1 MAGASANLDQR
12 RDYAAPTHASS
23 QITAPHIGALRLTHF
38 RSHEQLD
45 IACASGAMV
54 LTGANGIGKTNV
66 LEALSMLAPG
76 RGLRSAA
83 FDDMRFERRLGWTV
97 SADIVT
103 AQGTARAGI
112 GWRDGAR
119 RVRLDGANG
128 KLDDVAHLLP
138 QLWLTPA
145 MDRLFVDGAS
155 GRRKFLD
162 RFAQSLDATLSK
174 ALSAYEKAMRER
186 NRLLQEPGGA
196 HGSGETALWLDGL
209 EEAMALHGV
218 AIAAARLTALDALAV
233 GLAAIPEAAFPRA
246 EIALIGTLEAALRMQ
261 SALEVEDG
269 FRARLKATRPLD
281 GAAGRCLEGPH
292 RSDLQTIYAA
302 KNMPAADCSTGE
314 QKALLVGLI
323 LAQAHSVAAQRGD
336 VPILLLDEV
345 AAHLDRTRRGAL
357 AEILCELGGQ
367 SWITGTDR
375 HSFDGFETVFGTDL
389 AAINMQENGAGN
401 NFDARENG
409 SEDNE

>member
-1 MAGASANLDQR
+1 MAEVSASLEQPQ
-12 RDYAAPTHASS
+12 DYVAPARAL
-23 QITAPHIGALRLTHF
+23 APHIAALRLTHF
-38 RSHEQLD
+38 RSHEDLTLE
-45 IACASGAMV
+45 CAPRAMV
-54 LTGANGIGKTNV
+54 LMGANGIGKTNV

-76 RGLRSAA
+76 RGLRGAA

-97 SADIVT
+97 SSDIATPDGMV
-103 AQGTARAGI
+103 RAGI

-119 RVRLDGANG
+119 RVRIDGANG
-128 KLDDVAHLLP
+128 KLDNMAHILP

-162 RFAQSLDATLSK
+162 RFAQSLNAGLSK

-186 NRLLQEPGGA
+186 NRLLQDNGGA
-196 HGSGETALWLDGL
+196 QNGWLDGL

-218 AIAAARLTALDALAV
+218 AIAAARLTALDALAG
-233 GLAAIPEAAFPRA
+233 GLSAIPEAAFPRA
-246 EIALIGTLEAALRMQ
+246 EIALLGTLEASLRTQ

-269 FRARLKATRPLD
+269 FRRHLAEARALD

-292 RSDLQTIYAA
+292 RSDLQVHYAA

-323 LAQAHSVAAQRGD
+323 LAQAHCVAVQRGA
-336 VPILLLDEV
+336 VPLLLLDEV
-345 AAHLDRTRRGAL
+345 AAHLDATRRAAL
-357 AEILCELGGQ
+357 AEILHALGGQ
-367 SWITGTDR
+367 SWITGTDE
-375 HSFDGFETVFGTDL
+375 HSFDGFDAVFGDDFAALHL
-389 AAINMQENGAGN
+389 AAHQ
-401 NFDARENG
+401 AR
-409 SEDNE
+409 

>member
-1 MAGASANLDQR
+1 MAGVSASLEQPQ
-12 RDYAAPTHASS
+12 DYV
-23 QITAPHIGALRLTHF
+23 APHIAALRLTHF
-38 RSHEQLD
+38 RSHENLTL
-45 IACASGAMV
+45 ACAPRAMV
-54 LTGANGIGKTNV
+54 LLGANGIGKTNV

-76 RGLRSAA
+76 RGLRGAA

-97 SADIVT
+97 SSDIATPDGPV
-103 AQGTARAGI
+103 RAGI

-119 RVRLDGANG
+119 RVRIDGANG
-128 KLDDVAHLLP
+128 KLDDIAHILP

-162 RFAQSLDATLSK
+162 RFAQSLDAGLTK

-186 NRLLQEPGGA
+186 NRLLQDNGA
-196 HGSGETALWLDGL
+196 AQDGWLDGL

-218 AIAAARLTALDALAV
+218 AIAAARLTALDALAG

-246 EIALIGTLEAALRMQ
+246 EIALLGTLEAALRAQ
-261 SALEVEDG
+261 SALEVEDQ
-269 FRARLKATRPLD
+269 FRRHLADRRAID
-281 GAAGRCLEGPH
+281 GAVGRCLEGPH
-292 RSDLQTIYAA
+292 RSDLQVHYAA

-323 LAQAHSVAAQRGD
+323 LAQAHCVAVQRGA

-345 AAHLDRTRRGAL
+345 AAHLDATRRAAL
-357 AEILCELGGQ
+357 AEILHALGGQ
-367 SWITGTDR
+367 SWITGTDEQ
-375 HSFDGFETVFGTDL
+375 SFDGFDAVFGDDF
-389 AAINMQENGAGN
+389 AALQMAAHQAM
-401 NFDARENG
+401 
-409 SEDNE
+409 

>member
-1 MAGASANLDQR
+1 MTGASASLDR
-12 RDYAAPTHASS
+12 PHDYAAPASAP
-23 QITAPHIGALRLTHF
+23 APHITALRLTHF
-38 RSHEQLD
+38 RSHAALTLN
-45 IACASGAMV
+45 CVGGSMV

-83 FDDMRFERRLGWTV
+83 FDDMRFERRLDWTV
-97 SADIVT
+97 SADIQT
-103 AQGTARAGI
+103 AQGAVRAGI
-112 GWRDGAR
+112 GWQNGAR
-119 RVRLDGANG
+119 KLRIDGANG
-128 KLDDVAHLLP
+128 KLDDIAHILP

-174 ALSAYEKAMRER
+174 ALSGYEKAMRER
-186 NRLLQEPGGA
+186 NRLLHEGNMSAAANG
-196 HGSGETALWLDGL
+196 WLDGL

-246 EIALIGTLEAALRMQ
+246 EIALAGSLEAGLRQQ
-261 SALEVEDG
+261 SALEVEDA
-269 FRARLKATRPLD
+269 FRARLAAARGLD
-281 GAAGRCLEGPH
+281 GAAGRTLEGPH
-292 RSDLQTIYAA
+292 RSDLQVVYAA

-345 AAHLDRTRRGAL
+345 AAHLDRHRRGAL
-357 AEILCELGGQ
+357 AEILHALGGQ
-367 SWITGTDR
+367 SWITGTDKEA
-375 HSFDGFETVFGTDL
+375 FDGFDTVFGTAFATVHMPDDIKPT
-389 AAINMQENGAGN
+389 APSRHDINAEQASL
-401 NFDARENG
+401 G
-409 SEDNE
+409 SKS

>member
-1 MAGASANLDQR
+1 MTGASASLDR
-12 RDYAAPTHASS
+12 PHDYAAPASAP
-23 QITAPHIGALRLTHF
+23 APHITALRLTHF
-38 RSHEQLD
+38 RSHSALTLN
-45 IACASGAMV
+45 CVGGAMV

-83 FDDMRFERRLGWTV
+83 FDDMRFERRLDWTV
-97 SADIVT
+97 SADIQT
-103 AQGTARAGI
+103 AQGAVRAGI
-112 GWRDGAR
+112 GWQNGAR
-119 RVRLDGANG
+119 KLRIDGANG
-128 KLDDVAHLLP
+128 KLDDIAHILP

-174 ALSAYEKAMRER
+174 ALSGYEKGMRER
-186 NRLLQEPGGA
+186 NRLLHEGNMSAAANG
-196 HGSGETALWLDGL
+196 WLDGL

-246 EIALIGTLEAALRMQ
+246 EIALAGSLEAGLRQQ
-261 SALEVEDG
+261 SALEVEDA
-269 FRARLKATRPLD
+269 FRARLAAARGLD
-281 GAAGRCLEGPH
+281 GAAGRTLEGPH
-292 RSDLQTIYAA
+292 RSDLQVVYAA

-345 AAHLDRTRRGAL
+345 AAHLDRHRRGAL
-357 AEILCELGGQ
+357 AEILHALGGQ
-367 SWITGTDR
+367 SWITGTDKEA
-375 HSFDGFETVFGTDL
+375 FDGFDTVFGTAFATVHMPDDIKPT
-389 AAINMQENGAGN
+389 APSRHDINAEQASL
-401 NFDARENG
+401 G
-409 SEDNE
+409 SKS

>member
-1 MAGASANLDQR
+1 MTGASASLDR
-12 RDYAAPTHASS
+12 PHDYAAPASAL
-23 QITAPHIGALRLTHF
+23 APHITALRLTHF
-38 RSHEQLD
+38 RSHAALTL
-45 IACASGAMV
+45 ACVGGAMV

-83 FDDMRFERRLGWTV
+83 FDDMRFERRLDWTV
-97 SADIVT
+97 SADIQT
-103 AQGTARAGI
+103 AQGVVRAGI
-112 GWRDGAR
+112 GWQNGAR
-119 RVRLDGANG
+119 KLRIDGANG
-128 KLDDVAHLLP
+128 KLDDIAHILP

-174 ALSAYEKAMRER
+174 ALSGYEKAMRER
-186 NRLLQEPGGA
+186 NRLLHEGNMSAAANG
-196 HGSGETALWLDGL
+196 WLDGL

-246 EIALIGTLEAALRMQ
+246 EIALAGSLEAGLRQQ
-261 SALEVEDG
+261 SALEVEDA
-269 FRARLKATRPLD
+269 FRARLAAARGLD
-281 GAAGRCLEGPH
+281 GAAGRTLEGPH
-292 RSDLQTIYAA
+292 RSDLQVVYAA

-345 AAHLDRTRRGAL
+345 AAHLDRHRRGAL
-357 AEILCELGGQ
+357 AEILHALGGQ
-367 SWITGTDR
+367 SWITGTDKEA
-375 HSFDGFETVFGTDL
+375 FDGFDTVFGTAFATVHMPDDIKPT
-389 AAINMQENGAGN
+389 APSRHDINAEQASL
-401 NFDARENG
+401 G
-409 SEDNE
+409 SKS